1 MQITQILTK
10 ISHLIDEYQTSNILI
25 SPLPQHLPLLEK
37 EGSQSEEVL
46 LQYIEYYLQH
56 SVKTYKP
63 EFANRMWSG
72 SNTPA
77 IIGELIT
84 AITNTSACTTESAPV
99 SVQMEKYMLDTML
112 DIVGFTG
119 GEGQMTTG
127 SSNANMIAMMVARN
141 KVVENCKNNGLFGSA
156 KLIAFVNADAHYS
169 FDKAA
174 NVLGIGADN
183 LIKVATNSL
192 GEMDT
197 AALETA
203 IIEQKNKGNIPFFVA
218 ATLGTTVRGAYDN
231 IEQIAALRDKYQFFL
246 HGDGAWGGSAIMS
259 HTLKS
264 KFMQGIEKLDSF
276 TMDFHKML
284 GTSLICNF
292 LLINNTTQALTQTC
306 ALGDVSYIFR
316 EDSDLGLKSLQC
328 GRRVDSLKWFLDWQY
343 FGKKGFGKRVEK
355 YYSLVSYAQSL
366 VEKYPQLELISPQY
380 SFNIC
385 FRFKGEDAVT
395 QQVRDA
401 MLENG
406 QGILSLAYVHNKL
419 VFRLL
424 VANVHTSKESLDAL
438 FTTIITNGESYQ

>member
-1 MQITQILTK
+1 
-10 ISHLIDEYQTSNILI
+10 
-25 SPLPQHLPLLEK
+25 
-37 EGSQSEEVL
+37 
-46 LQYIEYYLQH
+46 
-56 SVKTYKP
+56 
-63 EFANRMWSG
+63 
-72 SNTPA
+72 
-77 IIGELIT
+77 
-84 AITNTSACTTESAPV
+84 
-99 SVQMEKYMLDTML
+99 
-112 DIVGFTG
+112 
-119 GEGQMTTG
+119 
-127 SSNANMIAMMVARN
+127 
-141 KVVENCKNNGLFGSA
+141 
-156 KLIAFVNADAHYS
+156 
-169 FDKAA
+169 
-174 NVLGIGADN
+174 
-183 LIKVATNSL
+183 
-192 GEMDT
+192 
-197 AALETA
+197 
-203 IIEQKNKGNIPFFVA
+203 
-218 ATLGTTVRGAYDN
+218 
-231 IEQIAALRDKYQFFL
+231 L